1 MVRVVASRSRLGFTL
16 IEMLVVVAIIGI
28 LAAIIYP
35 VYEIA
40 NKRAESTSCL
50 MNIRHVAMAAE
61 LYAADYDG
69 VLVPA
74 RVSVGPVGT
83 FGTTWDV
90 LLLPYHR
97 CEQLYLCPADQMA
110 ATASGSVSC
119 KHSYG
124 INLDLTMLGG
134 YNGSACQESQI
145 EDATQTIL
153 FFEIKGSLRQFGS
166 SYTYHGLTRVD
177 VRHNTGSQ
185 YSYVDGHARWS
196 RPQDTVSPDNL
207 WLLR

>member
-1 MVRVVASRSRLGFTL
+1 MVRVTTSRSRGGFTL

-28 LAAIIYP
+28 LAAMIYP

-40 NKRAESTSCL
+40 NKRAESTSCC
-50 MNIRHVAMAAE
+50 MNMRHIAMAAS
-61 LYAADYDG
+61 LYAADYDDL
-69 VLVPA
+69 LVPA
-74 RVSVGPVGT
+74 RISVGPPGT

-97 CEQLYLCPADQMA
+97 CQQMYLCPADQMA
-110 ATASGSVSC
+110 SAASGCVSL

-134 YNGSACQESQI
+134 YNGSACHEGQI
-145 EDATQTIL
+145 SDATRTIL
-153 FFEIKGSLRQFGS
+153 FFEIKGSVRGFGS
-166 SYTYHGLTRVD
+166 SYGYHGLSRVD
-177 VRHNTGSQ
+177 IRHNTGSQ

-196 RPQDTVSPDNL
+196 RPQDTVSPQNL
-207 WLLR
+207 WLLQ